1 MHHIARKAHGV
12 WPAALCLM
20 PLDRYPVTNAIHNNE
35 GGINVVLTSKDK
47 QGIIDKFKIHER
59 DTGSSKVQIA
69 LLTKRINDLTEH
81 FKAHPKDHHSRRGL
95 LKMVGQRRRFL
106 TYLRKKDPTQYTDL
120 IQELGLRK

>member
-1 MHHIARKAHGV
+1 
-12 WPAALCLM
+12 
-20 PLDRYPVTNAIHNNE
+20 
-35 GGINVVLTSKDK
+35 VVLTSKDK
-47 QGIIDKFKIHER
+47 QEIIEKFKIHEK

-69 LLTKRINDLTEH
+69 LLTKRINDLTGH

-106 TYLRKKDPTQYTDL
+106 SYLKKKDAAQYTVL

>member
-1 MHHIARKAHGV
+1 M
-12 WPAALCLM
+12 
-20 PLDRYPVTNAIHNNE
+20 
-35 GGINVVLTSKDK
+35 VLTSEDK
-47 QGIIDKFKIHER
+47 QEIIEKYKIHER
-59 DTGSSKVQIA
+59 DTGSSKVQVA

-106 TYLRKKDPTQYTDL
+106 SYLRKKDPTQYTAL